1 MRLLGNI
8 IWWIF
13 GGLMIAIEYFL
24 GGLILCLTIVGI
36 PFGYQTMKLGLYAL
50 FPFNQTVIKDY
61 KSVGCLSAIMNVLW
75 FIVGG
80 VFIVLTHLCWG
91 VLLAITIIGIPFAR
105 QHFKLMA
112 FALTPFGRDIVAK

>member
-13 GGLMIAIEYFL
+13 GGLMIAIEYFI
-24 GGLILCLTIVGI
+24 GGLVLCVTIVGI

-50 FPFNQTVIKDY
+50 FPFNQTVVKDN
-61 KSVGCLSAIMNVLW
+61 KSIGCLSAIMNVLW

-80 VFIVLTHLCWG
+80 VIIVLTHLFWG

-105 QHFKLMA
+105 QHFKLMS